1 MINAIICIDSRICIN
16 EGVEIKLKEEFVCTE
31 YQKFLQ
37 FAVLGAVC
45 AFAPVVDHAYAVA
58 ANPSDTK
65 WVCSKCGVGP
75 FKCHPNFLDK
85 KQVCK
90 KGGYH
95 EWKEV
100 K

>member
-1 MINAIICIDSRICIN
+1 MRRVSKVLTVLA
-16 EGVEIKLKEEFVCTE
+16 L
-31 YQKFLQ
+31 
-37 FAVLGAVC
+37 LGAVC

-58 ANPSDTK
+58 PNPSDTK

-75 FKCHPNFLDK
+75 FKCHPNFLGK